1 MKSKKSFVAILLVFV
16 VLLAGAAFLYNR
28 LGDQVDTVGLAGQTA
43 GEISEEDQEPE
54 TSEEESKYAAP
65 DFTVLDA
72 EGNEVSLS
80 DYIGTPIVLNFWAS
94 WCGPCKSE
102 MPDFDEAAAE
112 YEGEVQFM
120 MVNLTDGAQET
131 VESAQSFIE
140 SQGYT
145 FPIFFDTEYSAAIAY
160 GASAI
165 PMTFFI
171 DQDGNLVTYA
181 QGAIDGDLLR
191 TGIGMILTQDT
202 EG

>member
-1 MKSKKSFVAILLVFV
+1 MKSKKSFVVILLVFV
-16 VLLAGAAFLYNR
+16 VLLVGAAFLYNW
-28 LGDQVDTVGLAGQTA
+28 LGDQTDTVGLAGQTA
-43 GEISEEDQEPE
+43 GETSEEGQEPE
-54 TSEEESKYAAP
+54 TENQYAAP
-65 DFTVLDA
+65 DFTVVDA

-80 DYIGTPIVLNFWAS
+80 DYVGTPIVLNFWAS

-131 VESAQSFIE
+131 VDSAQSFIE

-145 FPIFFDTEYSAAIAY
+145 FPVFFDTEYSAAIAY

-181 QGAIDGDLLR
+181 QGAIDGELLR
-191 TGIGMILTQDT
+191 TGIGMILPQDT